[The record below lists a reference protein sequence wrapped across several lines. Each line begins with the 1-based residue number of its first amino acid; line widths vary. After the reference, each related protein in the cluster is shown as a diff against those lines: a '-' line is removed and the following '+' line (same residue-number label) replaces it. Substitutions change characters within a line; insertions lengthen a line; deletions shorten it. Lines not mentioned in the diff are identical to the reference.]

1 MIPVVDLLYDI
12 DLKLNKVA
20 TGKHQEIPL
29 EDKIIALNDAQ
40 IQLIK
45 QKINPNN
52 IFRLGFDAFKKR
64 YDDLENLVVPHVA
77 LVVVKDPTS
86 KLNKYN
92 AQLDSL
98 VPEYMFYV
106 DSYFLCDKGPCKD
119 NVVTA
124 NRVKHS
130 DIHVI
135 LANANTKPSFE
146 YQEAPV
152 TVSDHILEFYTDN
165 TFTPTTAYVS
175 YLRYPVKVDL
185 EGYIHFDGTASTTVD
200 SEMNYYL
207 KDEIVDLAVQELALI
222 TENQGA
228 IQASQVRIQNDE

>member
-1 MIPVVDLLYDI
+1 MIPVVELLYDI

-45 QKINPNN
+45 QKISPNN
-52 IFRLGFDAFKKR
+52 VFRLGLDAFKKR

-77 LVVVKDPTS
+77 LVVTKDLVS
-86 KLNKYN
+86 KLDKYN
-92 AQLDSL
+92 SQLTSL

-119 NVVTA
+119 HIVTTQ
-124 NRVKHS
+124 RIKHA
-130 DIHVI
+130 DIHVV
-135 LANANTKPSFE
+135 LANANTRASFE

-152 TVSDHILEFYTDN
+152 TVSEHTLEFYTDGS
-165 TFTPTTAYVS
+165 FTPTMAYVS
-175 YLRYPVKVDL
+175 YLRYPQKVDF
-185 EGYIHFDGTASTTVD
+185 EGSIHFDGSASTTIN
-200 SEMNYYL
+200 SELNYYL
-207 KDEIVDLAVQELALI
+207 KDELVDLAVQELALM

-228 IQASQVRIQNDE
+228 VQASQIRIQNDE

>member
-1 MIPVVDLLYDI
+1 MIPVVDLLYDV

-45 QKINPNN
+45 QKIDTNN
-52 IFRLGFDAFKKR
+52 IFRLGLDAFKKR

-77 LVVVKDPTS
+77 LSVTKDTTS

-92 AQLDSL
+92 TPLESL
-98 VPEYMFYV
+98 VPAYMFYI

-119 NVVTA
+119 HVVTT
-124 NRVKHS
+124 NRIKHA
-130 DIHVI
+130 DIHVV
-135 LANANTKPSFE
+135 LANANTNPSFE

-165 TFTPTTAYVS
+165 TFTPTEAYVS
-175 YLRYPVKVDL
+175 YLRYPTMVDFT
-185 EGYIHFDGTASTTVD
+185 GYIHFDGTPSTTVN
-200 SEMNYYL
+200 SEMNFYL

-228 IQASQVRIQNDE
+228 IAASQTRIQNNE